1 MIPYFSHII
10 FFIIQYI
17 QNTFGSFQSGVFQ
30 IIENFLIQLFCTSIA
45 SCILARLVAVRWNA
59 FAATTS
65 SLISWLSECNIDYQ
79 TWRQLGKS
87 PAIINKNK
95 SIKIDVFLLSCSS
108 NYIKQISSFR
118 TLSFF
123 HNLVIVPSFSQTNEM
138 RSVCNETLQ
147 WPWNFNFSQINMNF
161 GSQLS
166 ICFSRFRLI
175 EF

>member
-1 MIPYFSHII
+1 M
-10 FFIIQYI
+10 
-17 QNTFGSFQSGVFQ
+17 FGSFQTGVFQ
-30 IIENFLIQLFCTSIA
+30 IIWNFESKISIFNFFCTSIA
-45 SCILARLVAVRWNA
+45 SCIVTRLVAVRCNA
-59 FAATTS
+59 FATTTS

-123 HNLVIVPSFSQTNEM
+123 IIWLLCHPFRKPM
-138 RSVCNETLQ
+138 RWDQFVMRH
-147 WPWNFNFSQINMNF
+147 FNDLES
-161 GSQLS
+161 S
-166 ICFSRFRLI
+166 IFRG
-175 EF
+175 

>member
-123 HNLVIVPSFSQTNEM
+123 IIWSLCHLFRKPM
-138 RSVCNETLQ
+138 RWDQFVTRPYNDLET
-147 WPWNFNFSQINMNF
+147 
-161 GSQLS
+161 S
-166 ICFSRFRLI
+166 IFRR
-175 EF
+175 